1 MARSWA
7 SSEVYLSLE
16 NRRVVWQPEPTDVV
30 GDSHRV
36 ETLLLVGPQ
45 IEFNICETGVLR
57 QIVGGD
63 GSRCVD
69 FVDVG
74 KQRMVVEV
82 VSYR

>member
-1 MARSWA
+1 MTRART
-7 SSEVYLSLE
+7 SSGVCLSLE
-16 NRRVVWQPEPTDVV
+16 NGCILGQSKPADVIR
-30 GDSHRV
+30 DSHRV

-45 IEFNICETGVLR
+45 IKFDICETGVLR

-82 VSYR
+82 VSYK

>member
-1 MARSWA
+1 MAGSWA
-7 SSEVYLSLE
+7 SSEVCLSLE

-45 IEFNICETGVLR
+45 IEFDICETGVLR